1 MAREHGVLRKTPNSQ
16 AILTAATLT
25 DFLQGENMTK
35 TTTNGNIPPR
45 FEDEYP
51 EEANVLM
58 KLCSDNKLR
67 KDGQTEQGK
76 QVFEYFEYE
85 MNGTFMTNEKGTPYK
100 RTQPKINRNAPC
112 PCGSGKKYK
121 KCCIIDE

>member
-1 MAREHGVLRKTPNSQ
+1 
-16 AILTAATLT
+16 
-25 DFLQGENMTK
+25 
-35 TTTNGNIPPR
+35 
-45 FEDEYP
+45 
-51 EEANVLM
+51 M

-67 KDGQTEQGK
+67 KDGQSEQTEQGK

-85 MNGTFMTNEKGTPYK
+85 KGTPWFTDEKGTPYK